1 MQMEMADL
9 LLELAALGCYLLGM
23 FFGVILYSHWT
34 IIWRGSLAGLAL
46 MFFGAIIN
54 QLLVVFLGATF
65 SSLFLGWMLV
75 VVFDEIRGLIQKIR
89 FWLAS

>member
-1 MQMEMADL
+1 MEMAAL

-23 FFGVILYSHWT
+23 FFGVFLYSRWT

-54 QLLVVFLGATF
+54 QLLIVFLGATF
-65 SSLFLGWMLV
+65 SSLFGGWMLV
-75 VVFDEIRGLIQKIR
+75 VVFDEVRGLIRKVR